1 MTVSASRSMLRA
13 MSSAASLEV
22 GESGIVGDV
31 DGSDTTTLRLL
42 EMGLTAGTRITLIK
56 RAPTGDPLQ
65 FRVRGF
71 HLSLRKAE
79 AGRVRLRE
87 SAR

>member
-1 MTVSASRSMLRA
+1 MLRA
-13 MSSAASLEV
+13 MSSAAWLGV